1 MGHTDQGDTWF
12 TIQSVKTESV
22 TAMPSLYRG
31 HDTPEEVALPR
42 DFWKVYYPKRYLW
55 FWMKPSLFKLRKP
68 SLVRQV
74 KEAIFI
80 HTQLLSMASAP
91 AGGCSFQPA
100 WALLCGSTVQCP
112 LLSRELFYAFLRPNQ
127 TQHSPS
133 TCCKLPRSSCILIN
147 ATTSLSINSLGCIQW
162 KGEGKCSGI
171 GKNIQPIPVDHKH
184 AYENQENKPFCH
196 ENINLR

>member
-31 HDTPEEVALPR
+31 HDTPEEVALSR

-74 KEAIFI
+74 KEGIFI

-91 AGGCSFQPA
+91 PGGCSFQPA
-100 WALLCGSTVQCP
+100 WALLCGSTAQCP
-112 LLSRELFYAFLRPNQ
+112 RLSRELFYAFLSLTKLITVPAHVANSQGPAASSLMPQPLYPLTPWVVSNGKEKESVQGLGKIFSQSEWIISMPMKTKRTN
-127 TQHSPS
+127 PS
-133 TCCKLPRSSCILIN
+133 VMRT
-147 ATTSLSINSLGCIQW
+147 
-162 KGEGKCSGI
+162 
-171 GKNIQPIPVDHKH
+171 
-184 AYENQENKPFCH
+184 
-196 ENINLR
+196 